1 MQATAVTG
9 TFSEVTLHDDKTNTA
24 GKMPVY
30 YSLYS
35 QGIFSANPD
44 GSNEK
49 LLVPGM
55 SLSNIVVSSTGSK
68 IYYLD
73 NSNSNVYWVSS
84 KGGAPTAVLSGVQA
98 FALSP
103 SNAKIAYA
111 TYVSG
116 YRIYVANIDTSS
128 PVWLDTSVTSTDFS
142 FLSETRLAYRLP
154 DAIYRINTDGTSK
167 VLLYDNLASRRSLRV
182 SPDFRYCAWLEYSP
196 SLTRNYIRITAV
208 RQDGGLTNLQ
218 SVDPGFATMALN
230 FSGDSRSLLITAN
243 SGVYQAPVLYPSSIN
258 YLFGGQTL
266 PVFYDASYGRNPTD
280 RTIVGAGAPLGTQLS
295 AFIYALRDSGSVGV
309 SSFVGFDAVTPSSV
323 TVTPGQVVPDQRFI
337 NFTVEADQFTKLS
350 YAIDLNWNVVSG
362 LKSGSLANGAIVTL
376 DSTNGSVASVAT
388 YRVSRNNKPQIR
400 NLADRQLL
408 VGDFLNTFDRAGV
421 DHGPRREV
429 ELR

>member
-1 MQATAVTG
+1 
-9 TFSEVTLHDDKTNTA
+9 
-24 GKMPVY
+24 
-30 YSLYS
+30 
-35 QGIFSANPD
+35 
-44 GSNEK
+44 
-49 LLVPGM
+49 
-55 SLSNIVVSSTGSK
+55 
-68 IYYLD
+68 
-73 NSNSNVYWVSS
+73 
-84 KGGAPTAVLSGVQA
+84 
-98 FALSP
+98 
-103 SNAKIAYA
+103 
-111 TYVSG
+111 
-116 YRIYVANIDTSS
+116 
-128 PVWLDTSVTSTDFS
+128 
-142 FLSETRLAYRLP
+142 
-154 DAIYRINTDGTSK
+154 
-167 VLLYDNLASRRSLRV
+167 
-182 SPDFRYCAWLEYSP
+182 
-196 SLTRNYIRITAV
+196 
-208 RQDGGLTNLQ
+208 
-218 SVDPGFATMALN
+218 
-230 FSGDSRSLLITAN
+230 
-243 SGVYQAPVLYPSSIN
+243 
-258 YLFGGQTL
+258 
-266 PVFYDASYGRNPTD
+266 VFYDASYGRNPTD

>member
-1 MQATAVTG
+1 
-9 TFSEVTLHDDKTNTA
+9 
-24 GKMPVY
+24 
-30 YSLYS
+30 
-35 QGIFSANPD
+35 
-44 GSNEK
+44 
-49 LLVPGM
+49 
-55 SLSNIVVSSTGSK
+55 
-68 IYYLD
+68 
-73 NSNSNVYWVSS
+73 
-84 KGGAPTAVLSGVQA
+84 VQA

-128 PVWLDTSVTSTDFS
+128 PVWLDTSVTFTDFS
-142 FLSETRLAYRLP
+142 FLSETRLAYRQP

-388 YRVSRNNKPQIR
+388 YQASRTAKPEIR
-400 NLADRQLL
+400 QSAGHQVL
-408 VGDFLNTFDRAGV
+408 VGNFVQTFDRTGV
-421 DHGPRREV
+421 DHGPQTQV
-429 ELR
+429 EIH